1 MLKTSRTHLPAQP
14 LVQLKSGSES
24 DTETFAVSERVKCL
38 SLFSEWDKPSES
50 FRPWMWP
57 W

>member
-1 MLKTSRTHLPAQP
+1 MLKKSRTHFPARP
-14 LVQLKSGSES
+14 LVPLKSGSES
-24 DTETFAVSERVKCL
+24 DTDTFAVSERVKCISL
-38 SLFSEWDKPSES
+38 SSEWDKPSES